1 MSQYSAK
8 PLSTPEF
15 EKLRRRVVQNND
27 TLVDPQVVL
36 RLIATVELLEGLRRL
51 NCLMAQGSRS

>member
-1 MSQYSAK
+1 MSQYAAK

-15 EKLRRRVVQNND
+15 EKLRRRVIQNND

-36 RLIATVELLEGLRRL
+36 RLIATVDLLEGLRRL
-51 NCLMAQGSRS
+51 NCLMAQGARS

>member
-1 MSQYSAK
+1 MSQYAAK

-15 EKLRRRVVQNND
+15 ETLKRRVVQNSD

-36 RLIATVELLEGLRRL
+36 RLIATVDLLEALRRL
-51 NCLMAQGSRS
+51 NCRTAQGARA